1 MKFGTKSL
9 IALAAVAGIHTAASA
24 VVIDSFDTPLGGQSS
39 FEPPSGPGVS
49 VPLPLDDSVIGDF
62 RYIDVE
68 RISGPGQVRLDINN
82 VVPGVAAIS
91 SDTATAGTFTF
102 AYGNL
107 NPLAPIALD
116 ADLLAD
122 GSDSIMVK
130 ILQSDNLY
138 AIEFTLRDGAGATQV
153 VTKPVPANLGPQTM
167 TFLFSEFAGLD
178 FADIDGIQ
186 MRAIGTA
193 NLDTQIDLIGTSTS
207 IPVPAAV
214 WAGGALLGGIVVRR
228 LRRKA

>member
-9 IALAAVAGIHTAASA
+9 IALAALAGIHTAASA

-49 VPLPLDDSVIGDF
+49 VPLPGDPTVIGDF

-68 RISGPGQVRLDINN
+68 RTSGPGQVRLDVNN

-91 SDTATAGTFTF
+91 SDTATSGNFTF

-107 NPLAPIALD
+107 NPLAPIALN
-116 ADLLAD
+116 ADLTAD
-122 GSDSIMVK
+122 GSDSIMAK

-138 AIEFTLRDGAGATQV
+138 AVEFTLRDGSGLTST
-153 VTKPVPANLGPQTM
+153 VTKQVNDDLNVQTLTVM
-167 TFLFSEFAGLD
+167 YGEFAGIN
-178 FADIDGIQ
+178 FTDIDGIQ
-186 MRAIGTA
+186 VKAIGSL
-193 NLDTQIDLIGTSTS
+193 NLDTQIDLIGTSTA

-214 WAGGALLGGIVVRR
+214 WAGGALLGGLVVRR